1 MHLWDEDRKTVVM
14 VTHDVDEALFLA
26 DRVVMMTSGPGATVG
41 EMLTVP
47 FPRPR
52 SRAAVLNHADYY
64 QLRDQLIGFLEERA
78 AA

>member
-1 MHLWDEDRKTVVM
+1 M

-26 DRVVMMTSGPGATVG
+26 DRVVMMTSGPGATIG

-64 QLRDQLIGFLEERA
+64 QLRDQRIGFLEERA